1 MSLPSS
7 LLSAVAGHRCFTGC
21 YRSDPTARICTDPAL
36 PLAAALQAV
45 CSDCMSF
52 RVGALSSAL
61 PQGLSSHALADE
73 LSAHV
78 RGVRGFVWTTSGY
91 CNGGGG
97 FWISA
102 AYYGSGL
109 FLVDASR
116 NGGQCTDLDV
126 LISAFRSGVVSP
138 EDPRM
143 LSQGLYTSEIVYID
157 MSQPITGVSSKLDLL
172 ASPQCRSTRT
182 QGYQRCAILEFVPLA
197 HNQRVRQNPYLG
209 PAPVNV
215 SGPTGSV
222 ASPSTRPSGRATGP
236 AIPLPA
242 SAPHNFGAAAAA
254 TATSA
259 FAHGANVCPK
269 CLAEIK
275 ERPLFVGTYV
285 GCLC

>member
-36 PLAAALQAV
+36 PLAPALQAV

-61 PQGLSSHALADE
+61 PHGLSSHALADE

-78 RGVRGFVWTTSGY
+78 RGVRGYVWTTSGY

-126 LISAFRSGVVSP
+126 LISAFRSGVVTP

-157 MSQPITGVSSKLDLL
+157 MSQPISGVSSKLDLL

-197 HNQRVRQNPYLG
+197 HNQRVRPNPYMG
-209 PAPVNV
+209 PVPANAV
-215 SGPTGSV
+215 
-222 ASPSTRPSGRATGP
+222 SPSTRPAAGRATAP
-236 AIPLPA
+236 AIPLP
-242 SAPHNFGAAAAA
+242 SAAPNNNAAAAAA
-254 TATSA
+254 TATAA
-259 FAHGANVCPK
+259 FATGPNVCPK

>member
-21 YRSDPTARICTDPAL
+21 YRSDPTSQICTDPAL
-36 PLAAALQAV
+36 PLSPALQAV

-52 RVGALSSAL
+52 RVGALSNAL
-61 PQGLSSHALADE
+61 PPGMSSHALADE
-73 LSAHV
+73 LAAHV
-78 RGVRGFVWTTSGY
+78 RSTRGYVWATSGY
-91 CNGGGG
+91 CNGSGG
-97 FWISA
+97 FWVSA

-126 LISAFRSGVVSP
+126 LVAAFRSGVVAP

-143 LSQGLYTSEIVYID
+143 LSQGLYTSEIVYLD
-157 MSQPITGVSSKLDLL
+157 MSQPITNVTCKLDLL

-197 HNQRVRQNPYLG
+197 HNQRLRQSPYLG
-209 PAPVNV
+209 TPPARA
-215 SGPTGSV
+215 T
-222 ASPSTRPSGRATGP
+222 PSTMRPPARSAGA

-242 SAPHNFGAAAAA
+242 SAPNASVAASAAA
-254 TATSA
+254 TAA
-259 FAHGANVCPK
+259 FAHADNVCPK
-269 CLAEIK
+269 CHAEIK
-275 ERPLFVGTYV
+275 ERPLFVGTYM

>member
-1 MSLPSS
+1 
-7 LLSAVAGHRCFTGC
+7 
-21 YRSDPTARICTDPAL
+21 
-36 PLAAALQAV
+36 
-45 CSDCMSF
+45 MSF
-52 RVGALSSAL
+52 RVGALSTAL
-61 PQGLSSHALADE
+61 PPGLSSHALADE

-78 RGVRGFVWTTSGY
+78 RGARGYVWATSGY

-126 LISAFRSGVVSP
+126 LVSAFRSGVVTP

-157 MSQPITGVSSKLDLL
+157 MSQPISGVSSKLDLL

-197 HNQRVRQNPYLG
+197 HNQRLRQNPYLG
-209 PAPVNV
+209 
-215 SGPTGSV
+215 T
-222 ASPSTRPSGRATGP
+222 ASPTVPANITSSVGRSAGRANAP
-236 AIPLPA
+236 AIPLP
-242 SAPHNFGAAAAA
+242 SAAPNNIAAAAAA
-254 TATSA
+254 TATA
-259 FAHGANVCPK
+259 TFATGANVCPK

-275 ERPLFVGTYV
+275 ERPLFVGTYI

>member
-7 LLSAVAGHRCFTGC
+7 LLSAVAAHRCFTGC
-21 YRSDPTARICTDPAL
+21 YRSDPTARICIDPAL
-36 PLAAALQAV
+36 PLAPALQAV

-61 PQGLSSHALADE
+61 PVGLSSHSLADE

-78 RGVRGFVWTTSGY
+78 RGVRGYVWTTSGY

-126 LISAFRSGVVSP
+126 LISAFRSGVVTP

-157 MSQPITGVSSKLDLL
+157 MSQPIAGVSSKLDLL

-197 HNQRVRQNPYLG
+197 HSQRLRQNPYLG
-209 PAPVNV
+209 AAPVNV
-215 SGPTGSV
+215 
-222 ASPSTRPSGRATGP
+222 ASPTTRPSVRATAP

-242 SAPHNFGAAAAA
+242 SAPNLAASAPNL
-254 TATSA
+254 ATSATTA

-269 CLAEIK
+269 CLAEVK